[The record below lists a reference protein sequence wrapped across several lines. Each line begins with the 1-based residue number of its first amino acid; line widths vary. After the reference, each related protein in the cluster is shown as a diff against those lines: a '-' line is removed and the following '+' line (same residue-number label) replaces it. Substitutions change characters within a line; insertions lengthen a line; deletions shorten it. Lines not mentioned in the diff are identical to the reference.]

1 MNTEIVNKIPSITDL
16 ATTTVFNTKVTD
28 IENKITHFINIVAKA
43 ALNTKATEIQNK
55 LYNTSSFVTTSYF
68 NWLTLLIFNETM
80 EDAKKTC
87 TCKTEVKMCLM

>member
-55 LYNTSSFVTTSYF
+55 LYNTSSFVTTFS
-68 NWLTLLIFNETM
+68 M